1 MKQISRYSR
10 KLDAIRGMICQR
22 KVVAGKKSCFLIC

>member
-22 KVVAGKKSCFLIC
+22 KVVTGQNAAF

>member
-10 KLDAIRGMICQR
+10 KLDTIRGMICQR
-22 KVVAGKKSCFLIC
+22 KVVAGQNAVF

>member
-22 KVVAGKKSCFLIC
+22 KVVAGQNAAF